1 MIDVDIQNTIRHLKT
16 ELRKLNKTIAS
27 LEDSIEQSFAA
38 KHEKHMKNATQPD
51 GETAA
56 GIVPPVPSVFASI
69 GLLKTHLQRMEALRS
84 SEWNVWLQ

>member
-1 MIDVDIQNTIRHLKT
+1 MIDVDVQKTVRHLKT

-27 LEDSIEQSFAA
+27 LEDSLEQSLAA
-38 KHEKHMKNATQPD
+38 KHEKHMNHAAPPD

-56 GIVPPVPSVFASI
+56 IVVPTPSVFESI

-84 SEWNVWLQ
+84 SDWNAWLQ

>member
-1 MIDVDIQNTIRHLKT
+1 MIDVDIQKTILHLKT

-27 LEDSIEQSFAA
+27 LEDSLEQTLAA
-38 KHEKHMKNATQPD
+38 KHEKHLKNVAQPD

-56 GIVPPVPSVFASI
+56 VALPVPSVFASI

-84 SEWNVWLQ
+84 SDWNVWLH